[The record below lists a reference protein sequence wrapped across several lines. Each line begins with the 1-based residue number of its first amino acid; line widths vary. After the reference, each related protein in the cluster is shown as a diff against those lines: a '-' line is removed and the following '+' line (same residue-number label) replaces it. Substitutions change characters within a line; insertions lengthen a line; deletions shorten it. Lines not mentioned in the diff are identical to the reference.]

1 MNWEAAGAIGEIVG
15 AAGVIVTLVY
25 LAVQIR
31 QNTRSLR
38 ATAVWDSQMSFV
50 AINETLAD
58 GGKTSQVMYRALPD
72 PDSLDDFEKHLAHRY
87 LRGFFQRMEAQFA
100 LYSSGVLPPEL
111 WELRCGYARGLLN
124 KPLVKAAWEPDK
136 GNMMFTRGFI
146 EAMESGPRKE
156 LAGFLGVEERGPGA

>member
-1 MNWEAAGAIGEIVG
+1 VNWEAAGAIGEIVG
-15 AAGVIVTLVY
+15 AAGVIATLVY

-31 QNTRSLR
+31 QNTNSLK

-58 GGKTSQVMYRALPD
+58 GGKISEVMYRCLSD

-100 LYSSGVLPPEL
+100 LYSSGVLAPEV
-111 WELRCGYARGLLN
+111 WELRCGYARGLLVR
-124 KPLVKAAWEPDK
+124 PLIREAWELDK
-136 GNMMFTRGFI
+136 GNMMFTRAFI
-146 EAMESGPRKE
+146 EAMESTPTKE
-156 LAGFLGVEERGPGA
+156 LAGFMGVDEPGPAP